1 MLGIP
6 RVSIFLKAMKYFIQI
21 EGDSGFQI
29 MLRQGASMGIDH
41 SEQGWDEDGYVSLW
55 LAPMQRSPWPFAYN
69 QQVVV
74 SCLQGR

>member
-41 SEQGWDEDGYVSLW
+41 SEQGWDEDGYVSL
-55 LAPMQRSPWPFAYN
+55 
-69 QQVVV
+69 
-74 SCLQGR
+74 